1 MADQTDIAKFLLSR
15 NADMNVP
22 VGKEQG
28 STVLHIA
35 LNRGQYQMFKLLIGE
50 CHNKYIKLPE
60 PCSRNSAEYCYTEWL
75 G

>member
-35 LNRGQYQMFKLLIGE
+35 LNRGQYQMFKLLM
-50 CHNKYIKLPE
+50 
-60 PCSRNSAEYCYTEWL
+60 TL
-75 G
+75 GNVTTNTLNYLN